1 MVCCPWHTAACCCA
15 GSDPHLVQDLKNLLI
30 RPYVPLEVWGQ
41 YALQLSVDGH
51 GSPNRLPL
59 QYLQGSSVI
68 LKVMSPYKD
77 S

>member
-1 MVCCPWHTAACCCA
+1 
-15 GSDPHLVQDLKNLLI
+15 LVQDMSSLMV
-30 RPYVPLEVWGQ
+30 RGFVDTEDWGS
-41 YALQLSVDGH
+41 YALQLSIDGH
-51 GSPNRLPL
+51 GAADRLPR

>member
-1 MVCCPWHTAACCCA
+1 MQ
-15 GSDPHLVQDLKNLLI
+15 LLKDLKPLLL
-30 RPYVPLEVWGQ
+30 RSYVPQEEWGS
-41 YALQLSVDGH
+41 YALQLSIDGH

>member
-1 MVCCPWHTAACCCA
+1 LT
-15 GSDPHLVQDLKNLLI
+15 I
-30 RPYVPLEVWGQ
+30 RSYVPQEEWGN
-41 YALQLSVDGH
+41 YALQLSIDGH

-77 S
+77 A